1 MLFVRLMLCG
11 ILIQTVNIN
20 LYYALVGVIK
30 LTSEVI
36 EIDPESTN
44 YAVRKTVQTLSRQD
58 HARYVHYALMLYT
71 TSETNI
77 WNSFDL
83 D

>member
-1 MLFVRLMLCG
+1 MLCG
-11 ILIQTVNIN
+11 ILIQTVIIN
-20 LYYALVGVIK
+20 LYYALVVVIK
-30 LTSEVI
+30 LTFEVT
-36 EIDPESTN
+36 EINPGSTN
-44 YAVRKTVQTLSRQD
+44 YAVRKTVQTLSHQD
-58 HARYVHYALMLYT
+58 HARYRHYNLMLYT